1 MWSDVGDFYS
11 KCTIGDTL
19 PGYLIENNKNRALV
33 WKTLPTS
40 SSEDGGWE
48 WIYEKDLEGITKELE
63 DAFKNDFGNVKSDQ
77 AVIQTN
83 PGNVGTLP
91 FLPLWSL
98 AESTLEPEARAKH
111 RFGLRKKNTDG
122 GDTIVIL
129 TPGLKAIYGRM
140 CITLHHN
147 LRPEDVPSLLA
158 KMDELAPARDTKEGQ
173 IWGLDPSGEI
183 AKAFQGQAEREVD
196 QHIRQGMKG
205 HILAVASYLPN
216 GEPVNFLDSQIW
228 NWC

>member
-1 MWSDVGDFYS
+1 LSPSSDND
-11 KCTIGDTL
+11 
-19 PGYLIENNKNRALV
+19 E
-33 WKTLPTS
+33 
-40 SSEDGGWE
+40 WE
-48 WIYEKDLEGITKELE
+48 WIYEKDMEGVTKELE
-63 DAFKNDFGNVKSDQ
+63 EATKSTFEGIKSDT

-98 AESTLEPEARAKH
+98 AETTLEPEARAKH
-111 RFGLRKKNTDG
+111 PFGLRKKNSNG

-129 TPGLKAIYGRM
+129 TPGLKAIYGRL

-147 LRPEDVPSLLA
+147 LRPEDVPSLLS
-158 KMDELAPARDTKEGQ
+158 KMDELAPAKETTEGQ

-183 AKAFQGQAEREVD
+183 AKAFQAQSEREVD

-205 HILAVASYLPN
+205 HLLAVASYLPN

>member
-1 MWSDVGDFYS
+1 M
-11 KCTIGDTL
+11 
-19 PGYLIENNKNRALV
+19 
-33 WKTLPTS
+33 
-40 SSEDGGWE
+40 
-48 WIYEKDLEGITKELE
+48 EGVTKELE
-63 DAFKNDFGNVKSDQ
+63 EATRATFEGIKSDT
-77 AVIQTN
+77 AIIQTN

-98 AESTLEPEARAKH
+98 AETTLEAEARAKH
-111 RFGLRKKNTDG
+111 PFGLRKKHTDVK
-122 GDTIVIL
+122 DTIVIL

-140 CITLHHN
+140 CITLHQN

-158 KMDELAPARDTKEGQ
+158 KMDELAPAKETKEGQ

-183 AKAFQGQAEREVD
+183 AKAFQAESEREVD

-205 HILAVASYLPN
+205 HLLAVASYLPN
-216 GEPVNFLDSQIW
+216 GEPVDLLDSQIW